1 MYVARITPY
10 TSSHMQHTYKRTSVA
25 ESGGGG
31 QIRPLISCI
40 GTELSFS
47 GWDARR
53 HHSVSRRAVFR
64 ASSFVHFADSGR
76 ISSALHDRLP

>member
-31 QIRPLISCI
+31 RANPAADFMYRHRIVILRLGREEAPFRLAARRLSCI
-40 GTELSFS
+40 
-47 GWDARR
+47 
-53 HHSVSRRAVFR
+53 VFR
-64 ASSFVHFADSGR
+64 PFC
-76 ISSALHDRLP
+76 